1 MSKNEPEKDH
11 TLSLLLDLDGVSFF
25 VDHTESWWVK
35 FEVRRVPPTGERP
48 RGISYAITLHGP
60 SGKRV
65 FGYDNA
71 HPTQATGGPGGKK
84 TRSQDHV
91 HRDDTIRPYKFKD
104 AATLLA
110 DFWTN
115 VDRILDSKGVKK

>member
-1 MSKNEPEKDH
+1 V
-11 TLSLLLDLDGVSFF
+11 G
-25 VDHTESWWVK
+25 
-35 FEVRRVPPTGERP
+35 EVRCQRVQPGAERP
-48 RGISYAITLHGP
+48 HGISYAITLHDP

-71 HPTQATGGPGGKK
+71 HPTQMTGGPGGRK

-91 HRDDTIRPYKFKD
+91 HRGDTIRPYRFMD

-110 DFWTN
+110 DFWMN
-115 VDRILDSKGVKK
+115 VDRILESKGVKK